1 MKNKELEQRGNDD
14 YSVEG
19 ELNVDLAA
27 DAQSVCRK
35 LADQTE
41 IAPPSGRL
49 LQDTKSHR
57 NAVPRLQIQG
67 RSRWQFG

>member
-1 MKNKELEQRGNDD
+1 MDD

-41 IAPPSGRL
+41 IALHPVRAGCNKTQRAIVTLCHVS
-49 LQDTKSHR
+49 KSKVVHDGSSDE
-57 NAVPRLQIQG
+57 I
-67 RSRWQFG
+67 